1 MLGLHDRRSAKEP
14 NRWQT
19 LRELNISYL
28 CVARRQIRV
37 SEIIVH
43 ESFDFSF
50 HDIALLKLGTDVYL
64 VILVIIT
71 CYTEERV
78 DLSVFSPVCLP
89 SIGETFVNQEGL
101 VYGEQTNVEKVF
113 FTLVLFRLGS
123 HWSYRH
129 LDRQAAGDLGP
140 DSAEQHLLG
149 EDEPDRGCE

>member
-1 MLGLHDRRSAKEP
+1 MIGEER
-14 NRWQT
+14 NRWQR
-19 LRELNISYL
+19 LWESNIFYL

-64 VILVIIT
+64 VILVTIT

-78 DLSVFSPVCLP
+78 DLTVFIPACLP
-89 SIGETFVNQEGL
+89 SFGETFVNQEGL
-101 VYGEQTNVEKVF
+101 VYGEQANVEKVL

-123 HWSYRH
+123 HWS
-129 LDRQAAGDLGP
+129 Q
-140 DSAEQHLLG
+140 
-149 EDEPDRGCE
+149 

>member
-1 MLGLHDRRSAKEP
+1 M
-14 NRWQT
+14 
-19 LRELNISYL
+19 
-28 CVARRQIRV
+28 
-37 SEIIVH
+37 IIVH

-78 DLSVFSPVCLP
+78 DLNVFSPACLP
-89 SIGETFVNQEGL
+89 NFGETFVNQEGL
-101 VYGEQTNVEKVF
+101 VYGEQTNVEKVL

-123 HWSYRH
+123 HWSYGH

-149 EDEPDRGCE
+149 EDEPD

>member
-14 NRWQT
+14 SRWQT
-19 LRELNISYL
+19 LGALGISYL

-78 DLSVFSPVCLP
+78 DLSVFSPACLP
-89 SIGETFVNQEGL
+89 STGETFVNQEGL
-101 VYGEQTNVEKVF
+101 VFGEQTNVEKV
-113 FTLVLFRLGS
+113 
-123 HWSYRH
+123 
-129 LDRQAAGDLGP
+129 
-140 DSAEQHLLG
+140 LLAPSG
-149 EDEPDRGCE
+149 ALIAIPTYY